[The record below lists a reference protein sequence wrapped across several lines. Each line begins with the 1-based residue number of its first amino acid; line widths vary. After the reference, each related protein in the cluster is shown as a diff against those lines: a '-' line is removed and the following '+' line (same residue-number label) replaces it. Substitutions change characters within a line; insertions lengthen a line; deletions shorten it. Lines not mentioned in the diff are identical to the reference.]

1 MQPEKIDGRTLRAQK
16 TYQEVHERLVSA
28 AIDLYNNPLMKNN
41 KITVS
46 LIAKNA
52 GVSVATAYNHFPD
65 NKLDIL
71 GSIFKLGFGEVTID
85 FVTFTEKNHDP
96 LDQLNEFLTLISDKI
111 IELGDAVRYAFF
123 NINEILEIG
132 LLEVNTKLT
141 RVWNQELNQDNKK
154 LNFIGALD
162 INLTAKLGLD
172 LTKVKIEDEGNE
184 IVISNTKPH
193 FLSFSELQYNWRI
206 SELLEF
212 KEPFIGSS
220 YWRKTNDLFEQ
231 CTKIKDEYQTEVHQ
245 QIKNGPEELDWI
257 INPLHEKIEKIL
269 TKKYGQPNKHIV
281 FIDNKIIDR
290 KSVENK

>member
-16 TYQEVHERLVSA
+16 TYEEVHEKLVSA

-96 LDQLNEFLTLISDKI
+96 LDQLNEFLTLITDKI

-123 NINEILEIG
+123 NINEILDSGKWIQGEPYDVCLNISMKLAEQTPNIDPYKLAEEIFTNLNG
-132 LLEVNTKLT
+132 RIFLWMRFNPKFDLWSKFSDEWF
-141 RVWNQELNQDNKK
+141 RQE
-154 LNFIGALD
+154 
-162 INLTAKLGLD
+162 
-172 LTKVKIEDEGNE
+172 VKILID
-184 IVISNTKPH
+184 KA
-193 FLSFSELQYNWRI
+193 LKLQ
-206 SELLEF
+206 
-212 KEPFIGSS
+212 K
-220 YWRKTNDLFEQ
+220 
-231 CTKIKDEYQTEVHQ
+231 
-245 QIKNGPEELDWI
+245 
-257 INPLHEKIEKIL
+257 
-269 TKKYGQPNKHIV
+269 
-281 FIDNKIIDR
+281 
-290 KSVENK
+290 

>member
-16 TYQEVHERLVSA
+16 TYQEVHEKLVSA

-123 NINEILEIG
+123 NINEILDSGKWIQGEPYDVCLNISMKLAEQTPNIDPYKLAQEIFTNLNG
-132 LLEVNTKLT
+132 RIFLWMRFNPKFDLWSKFSDEWFRQEVKLLIDKALKL
-141 RVWNQELNQDNKK
+141 QK
-154 LNFIGALD
+154 
-162 INLTAKLGLD
+162 
-172 LTKVKIEDEGNE
+172 
-184 IVISNTKPH
+184 
-193 FLSFSELQYNWRI
+193 
-206 SELLEF
+206 
-212 KEPFIGSS
+212 
-220 YWRKTNDLFEQ
+220 
-231 CTKIKDEYQTEVHQ
+231 
-245 QIKNGPEELDWI
+245 
-257 INPLHEKIEKIL
+257 
-269 TKKYGQPNKHIV
+269 
-281 FIDNKIIDR
+281 
-290 KSVENK
+290 